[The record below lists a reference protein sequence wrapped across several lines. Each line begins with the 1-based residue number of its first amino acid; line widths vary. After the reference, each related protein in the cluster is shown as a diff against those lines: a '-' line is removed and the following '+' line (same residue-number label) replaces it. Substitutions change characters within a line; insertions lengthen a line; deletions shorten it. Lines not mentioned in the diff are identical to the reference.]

1 MEGES
6 PTLTESFLYSLNVN
20 HIIATQT
27 NKQISSF
34 KTKNDK
40 LQRLIQVKSPRLNFK
55 VPIVNLSLEKLSVKK
70 QKQLQMGL
78 EFSFVEK
85 INI

>member
-70 QKQLQMGL
+70 QKLQMGL

>member
-34 KTKNDK
+34 KTKNNK
-40 LQRLIQVKSPRLNFK
+40 LQRLIQAKSPRSNFK

-70 QKQLQMGL
+70 QKLQMGL